1 MSLRIKLLVFFIIIA
16 LIPVAVVGTRMI
28 QITRDELKSSANDT
42 LGAVAIQVA
51 NEVENSLQ
59 LIPLQ
64 LVQESVE
71 SGTLGAREIVSL
83 LSVVLRNIRDITA
96 IQLSVEGI
104 EKPMATT
111 QETFSKRLRNASRDP
126 DEVLIL
132 SSDQIT
138 EMLGQKDMFTGDLTY
153 LPELDTWLITV
164 ILRVDE
170 RALGR
175 PASLSA
181 RIDLNSLMRKIGQIQ
196 AKHGKIVT
204 LLDRRGRQVFDPDH
218 TDLSQRELV
227 QTTINRLDS
236 TRINGVLL
244 YTRSSGE
251 QMLGAYD
258 FPASL
263 DWGVNV
269 EQNSADAYMAVEKMV
284 RNWYYSM
291 LLGISFA
298 LLGAIVVSVSLTKP
312 LRRLTQ
318 GARIIAGGNLSI
330 QIEGQ
335 ERKDEIGELSK
346 AFNKMVED
354 LGRYIDQLT
363 RTTKAK
369 ERAEKELELARD
381 IQKSLLPKNFPSL
394 PKIEVWG
401 KCDPAREVG
410 GDYFDFFQISEH
422 LYGMVIGDVSGKG
435 VPAALFMAVSRTL
448 FRILSSQ
455 ENSPELVLTEFND
468 RLVALDQGSNMFIT
482 LFYGVFNTETGR
494 MIYSTAGHNMP
505 YVRSARETD
514 GRFHMLPNMSPT
526 MVAGMMDGMS
536 MALAETWLNSG
547 DIIVLYTDGMTE
559 AVNQENEEFGEDR
572 LEELLNRYA
581 DLSAQEMCEK
591 LIEDVQVFQTGKPQF
606 DDMTLFILKVK

>member
-1 MSLRIKLLVFFIIIA
+1 MSLRTKLLIFFIILA
-16 LIPVAVVGTRMI
+16 LIPVVIVGTRMI

-42 LGAVAIQVA
+42 LSAVASQVA
-51 NEVENSLQ
+51 QEIENSLQ

-71 SGTLGAREIVSL
+71 SKNLGAREIVSL
-83 LSVVLRNIRDITA
+83 LTVVLRSISDISA
-96 IQLSVEGI
+96 IQLSVEGA
-104 EKPMATT
+104 KNPMIVI
-111 QETFSKRLRNASRDP
+111 QDIFSKRLSNASLDP
-126 DEVLIL
+126 EQTLKL
-132 SSDQIT
+132 SHGQIAAL
-138 EMLGQKDMFTGDLTY
+138 LGQEEMFTGDLTY
-153 LPELDTWLITV
+153 LSEMETWLLTV
-164 ILRVDE
+164 IIRVNE
-170 RALGR
+170 QAFER
-175 PASLSA
+175 PATLSA
-181 RIDLNSLMRKIGQIQ
+181 RINLSTLRRKIERIQ
-196 AKHGKIVT
+196 VINGMTVT
-204 LLDRRGRQVFDPDH
+204 LLDRKGRQIFDPDR
-218 TDLSQRELV
+218 TDISQRELV
-227 QTTINRLDS
+227 QTAINRLDS
-236 TRINGVLL
+236 TRINGVLP

-269 EQNSADAYMAVEKMV
+269 EKNSTDAYMGVEKMV
-284 RNWYYSM
+284 RDWYYSI

-298 LLGAIVVSVSLTKP
+298 ILGAIVVSVSLTRP

-318 GARIIAGGNLSI
+318 GARIIAGGDLSI

-354 LGRYIDQLT
+354 LGRYIEQLT
-363 RTTKAK
+363 ETTKAK

-381 IQKSLLPKNFPSL
+381 IQKSLLPKSFPKL
-394 PKIEVWG
+394 PQIEVWG

-455 ENSPELVLTEFND
+455 ENSPDQVLTEFND
-468 RLVALDQGSNMFIT
+468 WLVALDQGSNMFIT
-482 LFYGVFNTETGR
+482 LFYAVFDTETGR

-505 YVRSARETD
+505 YVRSAKETD
-514 GRFHMLPNMSPT
+514 GKFQMLPNMSPT
-526 MVAGMMDGMS
+526 MVAGMMGGMS

-547 DIIVLYTDGMTE
+547 DVIVLYTDGMTE
-559 AVNQENEEFGEDR
+559 AINQDDEEFGEDR

-581 DLSAQEMCEK
+581 DLSAQDMCEK
-591 LIEDVQVFQTGKPQF
+591 LITDVQVFQTGKPQF
-606 DDMTLFILKVK
+606 DDMTLFILKVR